1 MSGENPTA
9 ETGAEKGGGEGEGMG
24 EGMAEG
30 EAPAISRGEAI
41 REQITTL
48 VLAIVI
54 ALGIRA
60 MVIEPFRIPSESM
73 LPTLVIGDHLF
84 VNKFLYGARVPFTD
98 IRLPGLREPR
108 RGDVVVFE
116 VGRLNDMPQGRD
128 IVPADRRPDVRRE
141 DFVKRIVGLPGDRIE
156 VRNGQ
161 LFVNHE
167 PVPATDLDTTFKD
180 EHDTALIVFEES
192 LGECTHAIVD
202 DPTKPTNGR
211 TPFVVEEGRYFMMGD
226 NRDNSNDSRGWGTV
240 AFEDF
245 KGPAFIIYW
254 SWNSKGNF
262 FHLLNPVNWFTVEK
276 RWDRVFDL
284 IRCGPVELS

>member
-1 MSGENPTA
+1 VSASSEESATEAA
-9 ETGAEKGGGEGEGMG
+9 EAT
-24 EGMAEG
+24 
-30 EAPAISRGEAI
+30 RGETL

-48 VLAIVI
+48 VLAIAI

-60 MVIEPFRIPSESM
+60 LVIEPFRIPSGSM
-73 LPTLVIGDHLF
+73 FPTLLIGDHLF
-84 VNKFLYGARVPFTD
+84 VNKFLYGPEIPFTD
-98 IRLPGLREPR
+98 IRLPGIREPQ

-116 VGRLNDMPQGRD
+116 VGRLAGQPPGRD
-128 IVPADRRPDVRRE
+128 IVPLDRRPDARSE
-141 DFVKRIVGLPGDRIE
+141 DFVKRIVGLPGDLIE

-167 PVPATDLDTTFKD
+167 PVASRALDATFTD
-180 EHDTALIVFEES
+180 EINGELAVNEET
-192 LGECTHAIVD
+192 LGDCVHGTVD
-202 DPTKPTNGR
+202 DPGKPTTGR
-211 TPFVVEEGRYFMMGD
+211 TPFVVEDGRYFMMGD

-240 AFEDF
+240 RLEEF

-262 FHLLNPVNWFTVEK
+262 FHLLNPINWFTVEK

-284 IRCGPVELS
+284 IRCGPVVDVPAGGGSGDANEVGA

>member
-1 MSGENPTA
+1 MSAPKDDATVVEESLPDQEVAKGE
-9 ETGAEKGGGEGEGMG
+9 
-24 EGMAEG
+24 
-30 EAPAISRGEAI
+30 SL
-41 REQITTL
+41 REQVTTL
-48 VLAIVI
+48 ALAIVI

-84 VNKFLYGARVPFTD
+84 VNKFLYGPKIPFTD
-98 IRLPGLREPR
+98 VRLPGFREPE

-116 VGRLNDMPQGRD
+116 VGRVAGQPPGRD
-128 IVPADRRPDVRRE
+128 IVPVDRRPDARRE
-141 DFVKRIVGLPGDRIE
+141 DFVKRVVGLPGDLIE

-167 PVPATDLDTTFKD
+167 PVPSALLDATFDD
-180 EHDTALIVFEES
+180 EHGVPLAVSEEV
-192 LGECTHAIVD
+192 LGECTHAITD
-202 DPTKPTNGR
+202 DPGKTTTGR

-240 AFEDF
+240 RFEEF

-284 IRCGPVELS
+284 IRCGPVDVPPASSG